1 MKKALLWVLAVLL
14 TLASAV
20 YQRMTG
26 PTYPLR
32 GQVMLCGKE
41 ISFRLDRSA
50 ENKEI
55 HKVKVRAPEPVIGF
69 VEFMRFK
76 QGDEWKPEKG
86 IPMIR
91 EGEMLVSPLAWPS
104 SDSRPP
110 LAAKMA
116 YAVFLTCGRVTVSL
130 TGARPTII
138 RFKGSLPGWVL
149 IPHILVMFLAMLT
162 AVRGGLEALSRQGR
176 TRIYALWTVVLLFI
190 GGFILGPLVQ
200 RMSFGQWWTGIPFG
214 FDLTDNKTLIVFIGW
229 LAALLAGRKGH
240 NARWWVLAAAVLML
254 IVYLIPHSLLGSEL
268 DYSKVVPQ

>member
-26 PTYPLR
+26 PTNPLP
-32 GQVMLCGKE
+32 GKVTLCGKE
-41 ISFRLDRSA
+41 ISFRLERSA
-50 ENKEI
+50 DNKEI

-91 EGEMLVSPLAWPS
+91 EGETLVAPLAWPP

-110 LAAKMA
+110 LAGKIA
-116 YAVFLTCGRVTVSL
+116 YAVFLTCGRETVSL
-130 TGARPTII
+130 AGARPIII
-138 RFKGSLPGWVL
+138 RFKGSVPGWIL
-149 IPHILVMFLAMLT
+149 IPHILVMFLALLT

-176 TRIYALWTVVLLFI
+176 TRIYALWTVILLFI

-200 RMSFGQWWTGIPFG
+200 KMSFGQWWTGIPFG
-214 FDLTDNKTLIVFIGW
+214 FDLTDNKTLIAFIGW
-229 LAALLAGRKGH
+229 LAALLAGRKGR
-240 NARWWVLAAAVLML
+240 NARWWALAAAVLML

-268 DYSKVVPQ
+268 DYSKVVQ

>member
-26 PTYPLR
+26 PTNPLR
-32 GQVMLCGKE
+32 GKVTLCGKE
-41 ISFRLDRSA
+41 ISFRLERSA
-50 ENKEI
+50 ENKDI
-55 HKVKVRAPEPVIGF
+55 YKVKVRAPEPVIGF

-91 EGEMLVSPLAWPS
+91 EGETLVAPLAWPP

-110 LAAKMA
+110 LAGKIAH
-116 YAVFLTCGRVTVSL
+116 AVFLTCGRETVSL

-138 RFKGSLPGWVL
+138 RFKGSVPDCIL

-214 FDLTDNKTLIVFIGW
+214 FDLTDNKTLIAFIGW
-229 LAALLAGRKGH
+229 LAALLAGRKGR

-268 DYSKVVPQ
+268 DYSKVVQ